1 MKRLNPTVKIDPKF
15 TADDWQLFTASM
27 NCNGAARKL
36 NTTLRQ
42 AVNKKGST
50 AFEVRL
56 EMHPVMRELSKFG
69 ANDSEPQWLL
79 ASVLDEVYRLDK

>member
-15 TADDWQLFTASM
+15 TAEDWQLFTVSM
-27 NCNGAARKL
+27 NCNPAARKL
-36 NTTLRQ
+36 NTALRQ

-50 AFEVRL
+50 AFEVRVA
-56 EMHPVMRELSKFG
+56 MCPVMMELSEFG

-79 ASVLDEVYRLDK
+79 AKVLDEVYRLDK